1 MSLTLKNFEYVIEQ
15 LIYIKT
21 KVETDN
27 KLGLYD
33 INKLSESL
41 FANIL
46 NDIFDLNLQNA
57 NKILYKNYPAIDLI
71 DSVNQKVFQVTSTQT
86 TEKIR
91 STIQKWKEGSYK
103 EYQLNFFYIKE
114 KPKFTT
120 QKIKDEFF
128 QEGITEANLFD
139 IDDILKI
146 LESDSQK
153 CKNVF
158 DTLQSHLDTLSFE
171 FNIKNYFD
179 NFEAHLQNVTAKAFD
194 IYINK
199 FFEFIESDKKV
210 LEIYSAGGSGKS
222 HLLYIL
228 SQKDTEYIP
237 LIFKKNI
244 NISEDLKKL
253 PNDKKFLFIF
263 DDIDRFLDS
272 NVLLELLS
280 YSISHP
286 NIKLLISYRMA
297 SRSLVKS
304 FYRKYSNLTIEE
316 IEIVWSNENIINLI
330 TTIKPSLE
338 NSLVQKI
345 HHQFNNNPY
354 LITQALNGDIKSIKD
369 FSLKII
375 DDTKNVLERFNFS
388 LNSIHELL
396 FKLSITVPL
405 HEKNINNLEIENI
418 KEVLDSL
425 ESANILRKLSGRYR
439 FNPDILGDLYSAY
452 FIEEFGQKFEEILE
466 KYLKLF
472 SLTVFTNISYAL
484 IYLQSKDTLNKYL
497 ENVIDSWVRDDYYSS
512 YHLPLINKIV
522 GFIPDKS
529 FLYLIKTTQNLT
541 PKENKQIM
549 ESGGLMD
556 TISKVSYT
564 PDFNEDEKSINLGS
578 IEPIISQLIYM
589 LKNNYDCGSI
599 SIRDILDY
607 LTSDIVLNF
616 PKPPYSNHE
625 LHSILSKLFSP
636 LRTTNYQIILDAID
650 LSRNW
655 IKEPLNDKKVDLFQR
670 VVVKNLLGISFDD
683 SESDGIS
690 YHWGKRVLNPK
701 HPDIKKIIY
710 KVKDIVLDMFESKNK
725 QILYNALETIR
736 INAYDF
742 QMASDESKK
751 FYSTI
756 KQEFLH
762 KVIKLIEERRDLDFF
777 ILSHIDDIALNILK
791 FDNEKEEA
799 FHILKMIDRTDEYIF
814 YQLVENVDFIIIHF
828 DTFYAEYQQQ
838 ADPKDWLFKA
848 QSDRQHYN
856 KFNQE
861 FLNVIKRLSVLDKN
875 AIVQLLNLLN
885 ISNWGAYSKLLY
897 LLDYWFDIRRDELV
911 KVYEESYQGIEA
923 NMIKNVL
930 KELLL
935 KKEILELHES
945 DITENTSIDDLKIY
959 TIIIFKDFDKS
970 KIALLDKLLS
980 VVESKDSNTL
990 HMFINIIAGDIYF
1003 KLKEKEELIDVL
1015 ATYVYKLLKLQFEHN
1030 FEFVSYLTFSLE
1042 IMKVQE
1048 KLSENF
1054 KALLQMIIDDCEYKI
1069 KEHELRQ
1076 IYKLLDISLETL
1088 LDNIYKKL
1096 ISKKDNGYYRYFFH
1110 NYLSY
1115 DGLTEVVLL
1124 SKLVKSYDDFKI
1136 VIEKV
1141 NKYYHEFVEYGDDK
1155 KTRELRIDLDW
1166 FFKYISKK
1174 EYLEEFFNALY
1185 QTNNIEQ
1192 LKVFY
1197 KIVPISLEYVD
1208 LLIKN
1213 MNLLNEIVAEK
1224 ELIDYLDQMNKIKS
1238 YSRGHMQNSPALL
1251 SEEELFNK
1259 LYDGI
1264 VSLSL
1269 RLKIKDKLKYLE
1281 IDKRREIESDI
1292 ERLLDK

>member
-1 MSLTLKNFEYVIEQ
+1 MSSILNNMEYVKEQ

-46 NDIFDLNLQNA
+46 NDIFNLNLQNA
-57 NKILYKNYPAIDLI
+57 NKILYKDYPAIDLI
-71 DSVNQKVFQVTSTQT
+71 DSANQKVFQVTSTQS

-103 EYQLNFFYIKE
+103 EYKLNFFYIKE

-179 NFEAHLQNVTAKAFD
+179 NFEAHLQSVTSTAFD
-194 IYINK
+194 IYVSK
-199 FFEFIESDKKV
+199 FLEFIASDKKV
-210 LEIYSAGGSGKS
+210 LEIYSAGGNGKS
-222 HLLYIL
+222 HLLYEL
-228 SQKDTEYIP
+228 SQKETDYIA
-237 LIFKKNI
+237 LIFKKNT

-253 PNDKKFLFIF
+253 PSDKKFLFIF

-272 NVLLELLS
+272 NVLQELLS
-280 YSISHP
+280 YSISHQ
-286 NIKLLISYRMA
+286 NTKLLISYRIA
-297 SRSLVKS
+297 SKSLVKT
-304 FYRKYSNLTIEE
+304 FYRKYNNLYSEE
-316 IEIVWSNENIINLI
+316 MEIVWSDESIIELI
-330 TTIKPSLE
+330 TTIKPE
-338 NSLVQKI
+338 IEASLVQKI

-354 LITQALNGDIKSIKD
+354 LITQALNGDINSIKD

-375 DDTKNVLERFNFS
+375 DDTKNTLARFNFP
-388 LNSIHELL
+388 LNVIHELL

-497 ENVIDSWVRDDYYSS
+497 ENVIDSWIRDDDYSS

-529 FLYLIKTTQNLT
+529 FLYLINTTQNLT
-541 PKENKQIM
+541 AKENKQIM

-616 PKPPYSNHE
+616 PKPTYSNHE
-625 LHSILSKLFSP
+625 LSSILSKLFSP

-670 VVVKNLLGISFDD
+670 VVVQNLLGISFED

-690 YHWGKRVLNPK
+690 YRWGKRVLNTN
-701 HPDIKKIIY
+701 HPDIKKIIF

-791 FDNEKEEA
+791 FDNEKKEA
-799 FHILKMIDRTDEYIF
+799 LHILKMIDRTDEYIF
-814 YQLVENVDFIIIHF
+814 YQLVENVDFIIINF

-838 ADPKDWLFKA
+838 EDPKNWLFEA

-861 FLNVIKRLSVLDKN
+861 FLDVIQRLSVLDKN

-897 LLDYWFDIRRDELV
+897 LLDYWFDIHRDELV
-911 KVYEESYQGIEA
+911 KVYEESYQDIEA

-945 DITENTSIDDLKIY
+945 DITKNTSIDDLKIY

-1003 KLKEKEELIDVL
+1003 QLKYKENLVDVF
-1015 ATYVYKLLKLQFEHN
+1015 APYICKLLELQFKNN
-1030 FEFVSYLTFSLE
+1030 FEFESYLLFSLE
-1042 IMKVQE
+1042 IMKEQE
-1048 KLSENF
+1048 KFGNDLKS
-1054 KALLQMIIDDCEYKI
+1054 LLLNIINDCKYRI
-1069 KEHELRQ
+1069 KEHELEQ
-1076 IYKLLDISLETL
+1076 IYKLMDIGLETL

-1096 ISKKDNGYYRYFFH
+1096 ISKKDDGYYRYFFC
-1110 NYLSY
+1110 NYMRY
-1115 DGLTEVVLL
+1115 DGLTEVALI
-1124 SKLVKSYDDFKI
+1124 SKFVKSYEDFK
-1136 VIEKV
+1136 VVVEKV
-1141 NKYYHEFVEYGDDK
+1141 KRYYHEFVEYGDDK
-1155 KTRELRIDLDW
+1155 KTKELRIDLDW

-1174 EYLEEFFNALY
+1174 EYLEEFFSELHK
-1185 QTNNIEQ
+1185 TNNIDQ
-1192 LKVFY
+1192 LRIFY
-1197 KIVPISLEYVD
+1197 KIVPISLEHVD

-1213 MNLLNEIVAEK
+1213 MNWLNGIVDEK
-1224 ELIDYLDQMNKIKS
+1224 ELLAYLEQIGKIKS
-1238 YSRGHMQNSPALL
+1238 YSRGYMLNSPELL

-1264 VSLSL
+1264 DSLSL
-1269 RLKIKDKLKYLE
+1269 RLQIKDRLKYLE